1 VKNVFS
7 PICSHKYTTKQCIY
21 YTIIYYILYE
31 MHLLLLAFWIFSGL
45 AYDLNQAN
53 VSVYL
58 SGAAYCGKDKYKSM
72 TLSGPT
78 QGFVYEDT
86 IYDIKTDLQGYIGYL
101 PSTKSIY
108 VALRGSSSALNW
120 LDDAEIKLVDY
131 TSFPD
136 CKCKVH
142 YGFYRSIQG
151 IVNRTIST
159 VSLLRKRFPQYTV
172 IMTGHSYGAST
183 VQLLAME
190 LAKTNI
196 TTAIYNFG
204 QPRPGEARYAS
215 FVNSVIPNY
224 WRFTHNKDAVPHL
237 PPMDVMGYSHS
248 CREVFENEA
257 GVLKLCS
264 ALNCEDASCADQY
277 SLAQTNSDDHLVYLG
292 HRVDCDTSTI

>member
-1 VKNVFS
+1 MK
-7 PICSHKYTTKQCIY
+7 
-21 YTIIYYILYE
+21 YE
-31 MHLLLLAFWIFSGL
+31 MHLLLLAILLIGSA

-72 TLSGPT
+72 GLSGPA

-86 IYDIKTDLQGYIGYL
+86 LYDITTDLQGYIGYL
-101 PSTKSIY
+101 PFTKSIY

-131 TSFPD
+131 TTFPD

-159 VSLLRKRFPQYTV
+159 VSILKKRFPHYTV

-183 VQLLAME
+183 GQLLAME
-190 LAKTNI
+190 LYKANI
-196 TTAIYNFG
+196 TAEIYNFG
-204 QPRPGEARYAS
+204 QPRVGEAHYAA

-224 WRFTHNKDAVPHL
+224 WRFTHNKDIVPHL
-237 PPMDVMGYSHS
+237 PPMDIMGYYHS
-248 CREVFENEA
+248 CREVFENEQ
-257 GVLKLCS
+257 GGLRECS
-264 ALNCEDASCADQY
+264 ANNCEDASCADQY
-277 SLAQTNSDDHLVYLG
+277 TLSKTNSDDHLVYLG
-292 HRVDCDTSTI
+292 HRVDCSTSTL

>member
-1 VKNVFS
+1 M
-7 PICSHKYTTKQCIY
+7 Y
-21 YTIIYYILYE
+21 
-31 MHLLLLAFWIFSGL
+31 LLLAFWIFSGL

-72 TLSGPT
+72 TLSDPAN
-78 QGFVYEDT
+78 GFVYEDT
-86 IYDIKTDLQGYIGYL
+86 LYDIKTDLQGYIGYL
-101 PSTKSIY
+101 PATKSIY

-131 TSFPD
+131 TTFPE

-159 VSLLRKRFPQYTV
+159 VSILKKRFPQYTI

-183 VQLLAME
+183 IQLLAME
-190 LAKTNI
+190 LAKANI
-196 TTAIYNFG
+196 TTVIYNFG
-204 QPRPGEARYAS
+204 QPRPGEARYAA

-224 WRFTHNKDAVPHL
+224 WRFTHSKDVVPHL
-237 PPMDVMGYSHS
+237 PPMDIMGYYHS
-248 CREVFENEA
+248 CREVFENEE

-264 ALNCEDASCADQY
+264 ANNCEDASCADQY
-277 SLAQTNSDDHLVYLG
+277 TLAQTNSDDHLVYLG
-292 HRVDCDTSTI
+292 HRVDCITSTL